1 MSKQRKEI
9 SDKYKW
15 DLSKVYSSSDEVK
28 ADIKKLKTMVDDYL
42 KYKGKITSSS
52 DMLLKATD
60 DYFALAR
67 ILDKLIVYSHMKFDE
82 DKGVSESESL
92 MGIVDK
98 FADEVSEKLAFYTPE
113 VLSADYDKIKNFI
126 AGNESLEKYSFMFE
140 DLFREKR
147 HILPLEQEEMMAR
160 LGEVLS
166 SPENTFR
173 VLDDV
178 NLKFD
183 DITDENGNKVV
194 LNNSNYSNY
203 LKSEDRNV
211 RKEAFESLYKSY
223 SNYKNTFASLLRGN
237 VKSNFFVSNTRK
249 YNSPLEMSLYSDNID
264 KKLYTSLIEKVHNN
278 LDIMEEY
285 MRVRKN
291 ILGIL
296 DVHMYDVYAPIV
308 ETPDKKIPFEKA
320 KEMVKAGLAPMGKD
334 YINKLQEGFDNRWID
349 IYENEGKRSG
359 AYSWGAYGI
368 HPYVLLNYQGTLDH
382 VFTLAHEMG
391 HALHSYYSDSNQS
404 YINAGYKIF
413 VAEVA
418 STCNESLL
426 IHYLLKNTD
435 NKAEKAYL
443 INHFLE
449 QFKGTLYRQTMFA
462 EFEKITHK
470 MVEEGETLTSDIL
483 CKVYYD
489 LNKQYFGE
497 DMVLDEEIALEWAR
511 IPHFYNPFYVYQYA
525 TGISAAIA
533 LSKKIME
540 QGEAGVKDYMKFL
553 TGGGSKNPID
563 LLKLAGVDMTTKEPI
578 EKALEL
584 FKELLD
590 QMEQSFLSIDTNA

>member
-52 DMLLKATD
+52 DTLLKATD

-296 DVHMYDVYAPIV
+296 DVHMYDVYAPLVKNISRNY
-308 ETPDKKIPFEKA
+308 TFEEAKDLVLKA
-320 KEMVKAGLAPMGKD
+320 LEPLGEV
-334 YINKLQEGFDNRWID
+334 YINDLKGLFDSNCID
-349 IYENEGKRSG
+349 VYNNLNKRSG
-359 AYSWGAYGI
+359 AYSWGCYDTL
-368 HPYVLLNYQGTLDH
+368 PYVLLNFEGKFYDVSTI
-382 VFTLAHEMG
+382 AHELG
-391 HALHSYYSDSNQS
+391 HSMHSLYSTKYQD
-404 YINAGYKIF
+404 YHDHGYPIF
-413 VAEVA
+413 LAEIA
-418 STCNESLL
+418 STVNEILLNKYCSL
-426 IHYLLKNTD
+426 HAESKE
-435 NKAEKAYL
+435 EKAYYL
-443 INHFLE
+443 NNLLE
-449 QFKGTLYRQTMFA
+449 NFRTTLVRQTMFA
-462 EFEKITHK
+462 EFELMIHDL
-470 MVEEGETLTSDIL
+470 EANGEVLTDELL
-483 CKVYYD
+483 CNTYLK
-489 LNKQYFGE
+489 LNKKYFT
-497 DMVLDEEIALEWAR
+497 DEAISDDLIKFEWAR
-511 IPHFYNPFYVYQYA
+511 IPHFYTSFYVYKYA
-525 TGISAAIA
+525 TGISVASRIVSDILSGKEGA
-533 LSKKIME
+533 L
-540 QGEAGVKDYMKFL
+540 DNYMKFL
-553 TGGGSKNPID
+553 ASGGSDYPLEILKKVEID
-563 LLKLAGVDMTTKEPI
+563 I
-578 EKALEL
+578 ENDDTIDKALDMFRETL
-584 FKELLD
+584 KEFEEI
-590 QMEQSFLSIDTNA
+590 MK

>member
-113 VLSADYDKIKNFI
+113 VLSADYDKIKEFI

-264 KKLYTSLIEKVHNN
+264 RKLYTSLIEKVHNN
-278 LDIMEEY
+278 LDIMEKY
-285 MRVRKN
+285 MKVRKD

-296 DVHMYDVYAPIV
+296 DVHMYDVYAPLVKNISRNYTFEEAKDLV
-308 ETPDKKIPFEKA
+308 LKALEPLGET
-320 KEMVKAGLAPMGKD
+320 
-334 YINKLQEGFDNRWID
+334 YINDLKGLFDSNCID
-349 IYENEGKRSG
+349 VYNNLNKRSG
-359 AYSWGAYGI
+359 AYSWGCYDTL
-368 HPYVLLNYQGTLDH
+368 PYVLLNFEGKFYDVSTI
-382 VFTLAHEMG
+382 AHELG
-391 HALHSYYSDSNQS
+391 HSMHSLYSTKYQD
-404 YINAGYKIF
+404 YHDHGYPIF
-413 VAEVA
+413 LAEIA
-418 STCNESLL
+418 STVNEILLNKYCSL
-426 IHYLLKNTD
+426 HAESKE
-435 NKAEKAYL
+435 EKAYYL
-443 INHFLE
+443 NNLLE
-449 QFKGTLYRQTMFA
+449 NFRTTLVRQTMFA
-462 EFEKITHK
+462 EFELMIHDL
-470 MVEEGETLTSDIL
+470 EANGEVLTDELL
-483 CKVYYD
+483 CNTYLK
-489 LNKQYFGE
+489 LNKKYFT
-497 DMVLDEEIALEWAR
+497 DEAISDDLIKFEWAR
-511 IPHFYNPFYVYQYA
+511 IPHFYTSFYVYKYA
-525 TGISAAIA
+525 TGISVASRIVSDILSGKEGA
-533 LSKKIME
+533 L
-540 QGEAGVKDYMKFL
+540 DNYMKFL
-553 TGGGSKNPID
+553 ASGGSDYPLEILKKVDID
-563 LLKLAGVDMTTKEPI
+563 I
-578 EKALEL
+578 ENDDTIDKALDMFRETL
-584 FKELLD
+584 KEFEEI
-590 QMEQSFLSIDTNA
+590 MK

>member
-52 DMLLKATD
+52 DMFLKATD

-113 VLSADYDKIKNFI
+113 VLSADYDKIKEFI

-264 KKLYTSLIEKVHNN
+264 RKLYTSLIEKIHNN
-278 LDIMEEY
+278 LDIMKEY
-285 MRVRKN
+285 MKVRKD

-296 DVHMYDVYAPIV
+296 DVHMYDVYAPLVKNISRNYTFEEAKDLV
-308 ETPDKKIPFEKA
+308 LKALEPLGET
-320 KEMVKAGLAPMGKD
+320 
-334 YINKLQEGFDNRWID
+334 YINDLKGLFDSNCID
-349 IYENEGKRSG
+349 VYNNLNKRSG
-359 AYSWGAYGI
+359 AYSWGCYDTL
-368 HPYVLLNYQGTLDH
+368 PYVLLNFEGKFYDVSTI
-382 VFTLAHEMG
+382 AHELG
-391 HALHSYYSDSNQS
+391 HSMHSLYSTKYQD
-404 YINAGYKIF
+404 YHDHGYPIF
-413 VAEVA
+413 LAEIA
-418 STCNESLL
+418 STVNEILLNKYCSL
-426 IHYLLKNTD
+426 HAESKE
-435 NKAEKAYL
+435 EKAYYL
-443 INHFLE
+443 NNLLE
-449 QFKGTLYRQTMFA
+449 NFRTTLVRQTMFA
-462 EFEKITHK
+462 EFELMIHDL
-470 MVEEGETLTSDIL
+470 EANGEVLTDELL
-483 CKVYYD
+483 CNTYLK
-489 LNKQYFGE
+489 LNKKYFT
-497 DMVLDEEIALEWAR
+497 DEAISDDLIKFEWAR
-511 IPHFYNPFYVYQYA
+511 IPHFYTSFYVYKYA
-525 TGISAAIA
+525 TGISVASRIVSDILSGKEGA
-533 LSKKIME
+533 L
-540 QGEAGVKDYMKFL
+540 DNYMKFL
-553 TGGGSKNPID
+553 ASGGSDYPLEILKKVDID
-563 LLKLAGVDMTTKEPI
+563 I
-578 EKALEL
+578 ENDDTIDKALDMFRETL
-584 FKELLD
+584 KEFEEI
-590 QMEQSFLSIDTNA
+590 MK

>member
-28 ADIKKLKTMVDDYL
+28 ADIEKLKTMVDDYL
-42 KYKGKITSSS
+42 KYKGKIASSS

-264 KKLYTSLIEKVHNN
+264 RKLYTSLIEKVHNN

-285 MRVRKN
+285 MKVRKD

-296 DVHMYDVYAPIV
+296 DVHMYDVYAPLVKNISRNYTFEEAKDLV
-308 ETPDKKIPFEKA
+308 LKALEPLGET
-320 KEMVKAGLAPMGKD
+320 
-334 YINKLQEGFDNRWID
+334 YINDLKGLFDSNCID
-349 IYENEGKRSG
+349 VYNNLNKRSG
-359 AYSWGAYGI
+359 AYSWGCYDTL
-368 HPYVLLNYQGTLDH
+368 PYVLLNFEGKFYDVSTI
-382 VFTLAHEMG
+382 AHELG
-391 HALHSYYSDSNQS
+391 HSMHSLYSTKYQD
-404 YINAGYKIF
+404 YHDHGYPIF
-413 VAEVA
+413 LAEIA
-418 STCNESLL
+418 STVNEILLNKYCSL
-426 IHYLLKNTD
+426 HAESKE
-435 NKAEKAYL
+435 EKAYYL
-443 INHFLE
+443 NNLLE
-449 QFKGTLYRQTMFA
+449 NFRTTLVRQTMFA
-462 EFEKITHK
+462 EFELMIHDL
-470 MVEEGETLTSDIL
+470 EANGEVLTDELL
-483 CKVYYD
+483 CNTYLK
-489 LNKQYFGE
+489 LNKKYFT
-497 DMVLDEEIALEWAR
+497 DEAISDDLIKFEWAR
-511 IPHFYNPFYVYQYA
+511 IPHFYTSFYVYKYA
-525 TGISAAIA
+525 TGISVASRIVSDILSGKEGA
-533 LSKKIME
+533 L
-540 QGEAGVKDYMKFL
+540 DNYMKFL
-553 TGGGSKNPID
+553 ASGGSDYPLEILKKVDID
-563 LLKLAGVDMTTKEPI
+563 I
-578 EKALEL
+578 ENDDTIDKALDMFRETL
-584 FKELLD
+584 KEFEEI
-590 QMEQSFLSIDTNA
+590 MK

>member
-28 ADIKKLKTMVDDYL
+28 ADIEKLNTMVDDYL

-296 DVHMYDVYAPIV
+296 DVHMYDVYAPLVKNISRNY
-308 ETPDKKIPFEKA
+308 TFEEAKDPVLKA
-320 KEMVKAGLAPMGKD
+320 LEPLGEV
-334 YINKLQEGFDNRWID
+334 YINDLKGLFDSNCID
-349 IYENEGKRSG
+349 VYNNLNKRSG
-359 AYSWGAYGI
+359 AYSWGCYDTL
-368 HPYVLLNYQGTLDH
+368 PYVLLNFEGKFYDVSTI
-382 VFTLAHEMG
+382 AHELG
-391 HALHSYYSDSNQS
+391 HSMHSLYSTKYQD
-404 YINAGYKIF
+404 YHDHGYPIF
-413 VAEVA
+413 LAEIA
-418 STCNESLL
+418 STVNEILLNKYCSL
-426 IHYLLKNTD
+426 HAESKE
-435 NKAEKAYL
+435 EKAYYL
-443 INHFLE
+443 NNLLE
-449 QFKGTLYRQTMFA
+449 NFRTTLVRQTMFA
-462 EFEKITHK
+462 EFELMIHDL
-470 MVEEGETLTSDIL
+470 EANGEVLTDELL
-483 CKVYYD
+483 CNTYLK
-489 LNKQYFGE
+489 LNKKYFT
-497 DMVLDEEIALEWAR
+497 DEAISDDLIKFEWAR
-511 IPHFYNPFYVYQYA
+511 IPHFYTSFYVYKYA
-525 TGISAAIA
+525 TGISVASRIVSDILSGKDGA
-533 LSKKIME
+533 L
-540 QGEAGVKDYMKFL
+540 DNYMKFL
-553 TGGGSKNPID
+553 ASGGSDYPLEILKKVEID
-563 LLKLAGVDMTTKEPI
+563 I
-578 EKALEL
+578 ENDDTIDKALDMFRETL
-584 FKELLD
+584 KEFEEI
-590 QMEQSFLSIDTNA
+590 MK

>member
-15 DLSKVYSSSDEVK
+15 NLSKVYSSSDEVK
-28 ADIKKLKTMVDDYL
+28 ADIKKLKAMVDDYL

-113 VLSADYDKIKNFI
+113 VLSADYDKIKEFI
-126 AGNESLEKYSFMFE
+126 ADNESLEKYSFMFE
-140 DLFREKR
+140 DLFREKK
-147 HILPLEQEEMMAR
+147 HILTLKQEEMMAR

-278 LDIMEEY
+278 LDIMKEY
-285 MRVRKN
+285 MKVRKD
-291 ILGIL
+291 ILGVS
-296 DVHMYDVYAPIV
+296 DVHMYDVYAPLVKNISRNYTFEEAKDLV
-308 ETPDKKIPFEKA
+308 LKALEPLGET
-320 KEMVKAGLAPMGKD
+320 
-334 YINKLQEGFDNRWID
+334 YINDLKGLFDSNCID
-349 IYENEGKRSG
+349 VYNNLNKRSG
-359 AYSWGAYGI
+359 AYSWGCYDTL
-368 HPYVLLNYQGTLDH
+368 PYVLLNFEGKFYDVSTI
-382 VFTLAHEMG
+382 AHELG
-391 HALHSYYSDSNQS
+391 HSMHSLYSTKYQD
-404 YINAGYKIF
+404 YHDHGYPIF
-413 VAEVA
+413 LAEIA
-418 STCNESLL
+418 STVNEILLNKYCSL
-426 IHYLLKNTD
+426 HAESKE
-435 NKAEKAYL
+435 EKAYYLNNLLENFRTTL
-443 INHFLE
+443 I
-449 QFKGTLYRQTMFA
+449 RQTMFA
-462 EFEKITHK
+462 EFELMIHDL
-470 MVEEGETLTSDIL
+470 EENGEVLTDELL
-483 CKVYYD
+483 CNTYLK
-489 LNKQYFGE
+489 LNKKYFT
-497 DMVLDEEIALEWAR
+497 DEAISDDLIKFEWAR
-511 IPHFYNPFYVYQYA
+511 IPHFYTSFYVYKYA
-525 TGISAAIA
+525 TGISVASRIVSDILSEKEGA
-533 LSKKIME
+533 L
-540 QGEAGVKDYMKFL
+540 DNYMKFL
-553 TGGGSKNPID
+553 ASGGSDYPLEILKKVDID
-563 LLKLAGVDMTTKEPI
+563 I
-578 EKALEL
+578 ENDDTIDKALDMFRETL
-584 FKELLD
+584 KEF
-590 QMEQSFLSIDTNA
+590 EEITK

>member
-1 MSKQRKEI
+1 MSKQRKKI

-42 KYKGKITSSS
+42 KYKGKITGSS

-285 MRVRKN
+285 MRVRKD

-296 DVHMYDVYAPIV
+296 DVHMYDVYAPLVKNISRNY
-308 ETPDKKIPFEKA
+308 TFEEAKDLVLKA
-320 KEMVKAGLAPMGKD
+320 LEPLGEV
-334 YINKLQEGFDNRWID
+334 YINDLKGLFDSNCID
-349 IYENEGKRSG
+349 VYNNLNKRSG
-359 AYSWGAYGI
+359 AYSWGCYDTL
-368 HPYVLLNYQGTLDH
+368 PYVLLNFEGKFYDVSTI
-382 VFTLAHEMG
+382 AHELG
-391 HALHSYYSDSNQS
+391 HSMHSLYSTKYQD
-404 YINAGYKIF
+404 YHDHGYPIF
-413 VAEVA
+413 LAEIA
-418 STCNESLL
+418 STVNEILLNKYCSL
-426 IHYLLKNTD
+426 HAESKE
-435 NKAEKAYL
+435 EKAYYL
-443 INHFLE
+443 NNLLE
-449 QFKGTLYRQTMFA
+449 NFRTTLVRQTMFA
-462 EFEKITHK
+462 EFELMIHDL
-470 MVEEGETLTSDIL
+470 EANGEVLTDELL
-483 CKVYYD
+483 CNTYLK
-489 LNKQYFGE
+489 LNKKYFT
-497 DMVLDEEIALEWAR
+497 DEAISDDLIKFEWAR
-511 IPHFYNPFYVYQYA
+511 IPHFYTSFYVYKYA
-525 TGISAAIA
+525 TGISVASRIVSDILSGKDGA
-533 LSKKIME
+533 L
-540 QGEAGVKDYMKFL
+540 DNYMKFL
-553 TGGGSKNPID
+553 ASGGSDYPLEILKKVEID
-563 LLKLAGVDMTTKEPI
+563 I
-578 EKALEL
+578 ENDDTIDKALDMFRETL
-584 FKELLD
+584 KEFEEI
-590 QMEQSFLSIDTNA
+590 MK

>member
-28 ADIKKLKTMVDDYL
+28 ADIEKLKTMVDDYL

-296 DVHMYDVYAPIV
+296 DVHMYDVYAPLVKNISRNY
-308 ETPDKKIPFEKA
+308 TFEEAKDLVLKA
-320 KEMVKAGLAPMGKD
+320 LEPLGEV
-334 YINKLQEGFDNRWID
+334 YINDLKGLFDSNCID
-349 IYENEGKRSG
+349 VYNNLNKRSG
-359 AYSWGAYGI
+359 AYSWGCYDTL
-368 HPYVLLNYQGTLDH
+368 PYVLLNFEGKFYDVSTI
-382 VFTLAHEMG
+382 AHELG
-391 HALHSYYSDSNQS
+391 HSMHSLYSTKYQD
-404 YINAGYKIF
+404 YHDHGYPIF
-413 VAEVA
+413 LAEIA
-418 STCNESLL
+418 STVNEILLNKYCSL
-426 IHYLLKNTD
+426 HAESKE
-435 NKAEKAYL
+435 EKAYYL
-443 INHFLE
+443 NNLLE
-449 QFKGTLYRQTMFA
+449 NFRTTLVRQTMFA
-462 EFEKITHK
+462 EFELMIHDL
-470 MVEEGETLTSDIL
+470 EANGEVLTDELL
-483 CKVYYD
+483 CNTYLK
-489 LNKQYFGE
+489 LNKKYFT
-497 DMVLDEEIALEWAR
+497 DEAISDDLIKFEWAR
-511 IPHFYNPFYVYQYA
+511 IPHFYTSFYVYKYA
-525 TGISAAIA
+525 TGISVASRIVSDILSGKDGA
-533 LSKKIME
+533 L
-540 QGEAGVKDYMKFL
+540 DNYMKFL
-553 TGGGSKNPID
+553 ASGGSDYPLEILKKVEID
-563 LLKLAGVDMTTKEPI
+563 I
-578 EKALEL
+578 ENDDTIDKALDMFRETL
-584 FKELLD
+584 KEFEEI
-590 QMEQSFLSIDTNA
+590 MK

>member
-28 ADIKKLKTMVDDYL
+28 TDIEKLKIMVDDYL

-98 FADEVSEKLAFYTPE
+98 FADEMSEKLAFYTPE
-113 VLSADYDKIKNFI
+113 VLSADYDKIKEFI

-278 LDIMEEY
+278 LDIMKEY
-285 MRVRKN
+285 MRVRKD

-296 DVHMYDVYAPIV
+296 DVHMYDVYAPLVKNISRNY
-308 ETPDKKIPFEKA
+308 TFEEAKDLVLKA
-320 KEMVKAGLAPMGKD
+320 LEPLGEV
-334 YINKLQEGFDNRWID
+334 YINDLKGLFDSNCID
-349 IYENEGKRSG
+349 VYNNLNKRSG
-359 AYSWGAYGI
+359 AYSWGCYDTL
-368 HPYVLLNYQGTLDH
+368 PYVLLNFEGKFYDVSTI
-382 VFTLAHEMG
+382 AHELG
-391 HALHSYYSDSNQS
+391 HSMHSLYSTKYQD
-404 YINAGYKIF
+404 YHDHGYPIF
-413 VAEVA
+413 LAEIA
-418 STCNESLL
+418 STVNEILLNKYCSL
-426 IHYLLKNTD
+426 HAESKE
-435 NKAEKAYL
+435 EKAYYL
-443 INHFLE
+443 NNLLE
-449 QFKGTLYRQTMFA
+449 NFRTTLVRQTMFA
-462 EFEKITHK
+462 EFELMIHDL
-470 MVEEGETLTSDIL
+470 EANGEVLTDELL
-483 CKVYYD
+483 CNTYLK
-489 LNKQYFGE
+489 LNKKYFT
-497 DMVLDEEIALEWAR
+497 DEAISDDLIKFEWAR
-511 IPHFYNPFYVYQYA
+511 IPHFYTSFYVYKYA
-525 TGISAAIA
+525 TGISVASRIVSDILSGKEGA
-533 LSKKIME
+533 L
-540 QGEAGVKDYMKFL
+540 DNYMKFL
-553 TGGGSKNPID
+553 ASGGSDYPLEILKKVEID
-563 LLKLAGVDMTTKEPI
+563 I
-578 EKALEL
+578 ENDDTIDKALDMFRETL
-584 FKELLD
+584 KEFEEI
-590 QMEQSFLSIDTNA
+590 MK

>member
-113 VLSADYDKIKNFI
+113 VLNADYDKIKEFI

-285 MRVRKN
+285 MRVRKD

-296 DVHMYDVYAPIV
+296 DVHMYDVYAPLVKNISRNYTFEEAKDLV
-308 ETPDKKIPFEKA
+308 LKALEPLGET
-320 KEMVKAGLAPMGKD
+320 
-334 YINKLQEGFDNRWID
+334 YINDLKGLFDSNCID
-349 IYENEGKRSG
+349 VYNNLNKRSG
-359 AYSWGAYGI
+359 AYSWGCYDTL
-368 HPYVLLNYQGTLDH
+368 PYVLLNFEGKFYDVSTI
-382 VFTLAHEMG
+382 AHELG
-391 HALHSYYSDSNQS
+391 HSMHSLYSTKYQD
-404 YINAGYKIF
+404 YHDHGYPIF
-413 VAEVA
+413 LAEIA
-418 STCNESLL
+418 STVNEILLNKYCSL
-426 IHYLLKNTD
+426 HAESKE
-435 NKAEKAYL
+435 EKAYYL
-443 INHFLE
+443 NNLLE
-449 QFKGTLYRQTMFA
+449 NFRTTLVRQTMFA
-462 EFEKITHK
+462 EFELMIHDL
-470 MVEEGETLTSDIL
+470 EANGEVLTDELL
-483 CKVYYD
+483 CNTYLK
-489 LNKQYFGE
+489 LNKKYFT
-497 DMVLDEEIALEWAR
+497 DEAISDDLIKFEWAR
-511 IPHFYNPFYVYQYA
+511 IPHFYTSFYVYKYA
-525 TGISAAIA
+525 TGISVASRIVSDILSGKEGA
-533 LSKKIME
+533 L
-540 QGEAGVKDYMKFL
+540 DNYMKFL
-553 TGGGSKNPID
+553 ASGGSDYPLEILKKVDID
-563 LLKLAGVDMTTKEPI
+563 I
-578 EKALEL
+578 ENDDTIDKALDMFRETL
-584 FKELLD
+584 KEFEEI
-590 QMEQSFLSIDTNA
+590 MK

>member
-113 VLSADYDKIKNFI
+113 VLSADYDKIKEFI

-264 KKLYTSLIEKVHNN
+264 RKLYTSLIEKVHNN
-278 LDIMEEY
+278 LDIMKEY
-285 MRVRKN
+285 MKVRKD

-296 DVHMYDVYAPIV
+296 DVHMYDVYAPLVKNISRSYTFEEAKDLV
-308 ETPDKKIPFEKA
+308 LKALEPLGET
-320 KEMVKAGLAPMGKD
+320 
-334 YINKLQEGFDNRWID
+334 YINDLKGLFDSNCID
-349 IYENEGKRSG
+349 VYNNLNKRSG
-359 AYSWGAYGI
+359 AYSWGCYDTL
-368 HPYVLLNYQGTLDH
+368 PYVLLNFEGKFYDVSTI
-382 VFTLAHEMG
+382 AHELG
-391 HALHSYYSDSNQS
+391 HSMHSLYSTKYQD
-404 YINAGYKIF
+404 YHDHGYPIF
-413 VAEVA
+413 LAEIA
-418 STCNESLL
+418 STVNEILLNKYCSL
-426 IHYLLKNTD
+426 HAESKE
-435 NKAEKAYL
+435 EKAYYL
-443 INHFLE
+443 NNLLE
-449 QFKGTLYRQTMFA
+449 NFRTTLVRQTMFA
-462 EFEKITHK
+462 EFELMIHDL
-470 MVEEGETLTSDIL
+470 EANGEVLTDELL
-483 CKVYYD
+483 CNTYLK
-489 LNKQYFGE
+489 LNKKYFT
-497 DMVLDEEIALEWAR
+497 DEAISDDLIKFEWAR
-511 IPHFYNPFYVYQYA
+511 IPHFYTSFYVYKYA
-525 TGISAAIA
+525 TGISVASRIVSDILSGKEGA
-533 LSKKIME
+533 L
-540 QGEAGVKDYMKFL
+540 DNYMKFL
-553 TGGGSKNPID
+553 ASGGSDYPLEILKKVDID
-563 LLKLAGVDMTTKEPI
+563 I
-578 EKALEL
+578 ENDDTIDKALDMFRETL
-584 FKELLD
+584 KEFEEI
-590 QMEQSFLSIDTNA
+590 MK